1 MSAKNL
7 ASSWPYSEMLCE
19 GKFKESELIC
29 LTEETVR
36 QNGFRADAEEAIL
49 IHEQVN
55 TIVKGPVLHFRGWP
69 VCPQD
74 QHTKTDTAVVG
85 QLHLSL
91 QVQLGN
97 ILRVIHV
104 ALVLKESR
112 FSDWRGHEEQ
122 LRTDTQW

>member
-1 MSAKNL
+1 
-7 ASSWPYSEMLCE
+7 MLCE
-19 GKFKESELIC
+19 GKFKDSELIC

-36 QNGFRADAEEAIL
+36 QNGFQADAEEAIL
-49 IHEQVN
+49 IHGQVN
-55 TIVKGPVLHFRGWP
+55 IIVKGPVLHFHSWP

-74 QHTKTDTAVVG
+74 QHKKADTAVVG

-104 ALVLKESR
+104 VLKE
-112 FSDWRGHEEQ
+112 
-122 LRTDTQW
+122 